1 MNSTYRHIFKKYV
14 FKFSITH
21 VQFVNLYNDK
31 YTKVFE
37 IDTIAYNSDTLK
49 YCKITTVV
57 QYLNNYSIA
66 LKNITRLNY
75 LLTSLYQELLRDD
88 IK

>member
-1 MNSTYRHIFKKYV
+1 MFLN
-14 FKFSITH
+14 FSITR

-49 YCKITTVV
+49 YCSKFKEKDVACVELKDIQDPRVMSQVNLLPPHNIINLGPTV
-57 QYLNNYSIA
+57 QLFSA
-66 LKNITRLNY
+66 R
-75 LLTSLYQELLRDD
+75 
-88 IK
+88 

>member
-1 MNSTYRHIFKKYV
+1 MFLN
-14 FKFSITH
+14 FSITR